1 MRGVARHLAHQQKR
15 SMTQLHAL
23 ASLDSKR
30 GHLFGINLRDQLV
43 NAAGDL
49 HAVLIELA
57 LPQHAGEDRAPQRLL
72 GGDGAGPCSLVSAR
86 ARLGLEDVQAHRA
99 PPF

>member
-1 MRGVARHLAHQQKR
+1 VA
-15 SMTQLHAL
+15 QLHAL
-23 ASLDSKR
+23 TSLDR
-30 GHLFGINLRDQLV
+30 QRCHLFGVDLRNQFVD
-43 NAAGDL
+43 AAGDL
-49 HAVLIELA
+49 HAVLVELA
-57 LPQHAGEDRAPQRLL
+57 LPQHAGEDGAAQSLL